1 MEREPTGAHMAA
13 RTKQKRTTAAH
24 RMSGEP
30 VSVRVQ
36 FGLTRK
42 AFARLSGL
50 SERTLATWERGGAVG
65 EAARR
70 SLAAA
75 ERLLTELATV
85 IRKPAL
91 AAWLDTPNPGFGGL
105 KPLEVVERGEADRIW
120 RMIYFLGSGTAS

>member
-1 MEREPTGAHMAA
+1 MTTRAKAKPGIAGRRAKAA
-13 RTKQKRTTAAH
+13 PA
-24 RMSGEP
+24 
-30 VSVRVQ
+30 SVRIE
-36 FGLTRK
+36 FGLTQK
-42 AFARLSGL
+42 VFARLSGL

-75 ERLLTELATV
+75 DRLLTELAIV

-91 AAWLDTPNPGFGGL
+91 PAWLDTPNPGFGGL
-105 KPLEVVERGEADRIW
+105 KPLEVVERGEADRLW